1 MKCVGICGYGA
12 CEGSPR
18 CCALNGNAPSCL
30 TGCRPLKSIKLGV
43 TGDGVRFI
51 AESDESLRTS
61 RGVGGD
67 EVREDADEKVR

>member
-1 MKCVGICGYGA
+1 M
-12 CEGSPR
+12 
-18 CCALNGNAPSCL
+18 ALKLAHPD
-30 TGCRPLKSIKLGV
+30 RPVVGV